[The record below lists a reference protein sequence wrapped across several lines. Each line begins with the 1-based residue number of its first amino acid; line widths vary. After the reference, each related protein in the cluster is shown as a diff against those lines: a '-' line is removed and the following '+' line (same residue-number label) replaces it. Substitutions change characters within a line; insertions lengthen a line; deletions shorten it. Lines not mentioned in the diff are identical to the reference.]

1 MAAAPNILMLVVDS
15 LDGRLLDEGSH
26 VYGEVALPR
35 LRALAAESVNF
46 VRAYSPNPVCVP
58 ARVALLTGRLPHA
71 LHVYSNTDGLV
82 AAADGSLD
90 ARCVRLHGAPWCERL
105 GAVQRGVRTLPA
117 EMTSHGYEV
126 RTYGKLDVGGVCSDN
141 VPCDPAHNE
150 SGWNGFHVNPK
161 EHWCTLVRAAGVR
174 RAQTALPT
182 PQPGEPSEQVD
193 FKRDEETVHL
203 CVRALRQHQHARQ
216 RRRRL
221 SPPPPQPVGG
231 AVKALPLFL
240 YCDIDYP
247 HGPFWRDMPAAALAA
262 VNMSALGLPP
272 HHVPLGDMH
281 PYDAAMSVARGL
293 QHPPPSAEAAAAF
306 RLAHF
311 AKLAQTDAMV
321 GRILDAAASTLRS
334 TLVVLTSD
342 HGEMVRGRGRG
353 RGRLTSPATMV

>member
-1 MAAAPNILMLVVDS
+1 MRKRQNS
-15 LDGRLLDEGSH
+15 
-26 VYGEVALPR
+26 
-35 LRALAAESVNF
+35 
-46 VRAYSPNPVCVP
+46 
-58 ARVALLTGRLPHA
+58 
-71 LHVYSNTDGLV
+71 
-82 AAADGSLD
+82 
-90 ARCVRLHGAPWCERL
+90 
-105 GAVQRGVRTLPA
+105 
-117 EMTSHGYEV
+117 
-126 RTYGKLDVGGVCSDN
+126 
-141 VPCDPAHNE
+141 
-150 SGWNGFHVNPK
+150 
-161 EHWCTLVRAAGVR
+161 
-174 RAQTALPT
+174 LPT
-182 PQPGEPSEQVD
+182 SQPGEPSEQVD

-231 AVKALPLFL
+231 AAVKVRPLFL

-262 VNMSALGLPP
+262 VNQSALGTP
-272 HHVPLGDMH
+272 HNVPLGEMH

-342 HGEMVRGRGRG
+342 HGEMIWGRGRG
-353 RGRLTSPATMV
+353 RGRSRGTSPPATVRYHAAGLTRSPGCSPARQGCSPACPALRAQPAAPRV